1 MLWDL
6 IEVMSDSIF
15 LLPFASLLLKI
26 SRKPAEEQQ
35 SDSPAAADS
44 GELEDLTA
52 ECRGRE
58 GDGGKRANIW
68 LSGSGPTL
76 RC

>member
-1 MLWDL
+1 MSSSRISVGNDL
-6 IEVMSDSIF
+6 NTENQQRR
-15 LLPFASLLLKI
+15 
-26 SRKPAEEQQ
+26 SRAMVC
-35 SDSPAAADS
+35 SPGAADS
-44 GELEDLTA
+44 GEQEDLTA

-58 GDGGKRANIW
+58 GDGGKCANIW